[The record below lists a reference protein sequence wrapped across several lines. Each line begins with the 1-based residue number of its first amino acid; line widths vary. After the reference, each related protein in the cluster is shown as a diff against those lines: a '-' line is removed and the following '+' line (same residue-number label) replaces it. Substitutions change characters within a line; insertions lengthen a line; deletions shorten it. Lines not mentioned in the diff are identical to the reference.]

1 VRPAILLAFE
11 MKARNPAE
19 DVQPRG
25 RVAANL
31 DLRLGWTKRIE
42 GLVQQVAHHARL
54 GNVASRADIVD
65 RQVVVDAQMALDEA
79 SHLPLVA
86 GAVEAFEDE
95 DVAAA
100 GGTPIA
106 FAVALVIRMSE
117 GRPNGVAQCRGV
129 TCLGSPDT
137 VRQTSFFHAAPCVP
151 TE

>member
-1 VRPAILLAFE
+1 
-11 MKARNPAE
+11 MKARDAAK
-19 DVQPRG
+19 DVQPRR
-25 RVAANL
+25 RVAANF

-42 GLVQQVAHHARL
+42 GLVQQIAHHARL

-65 RQVVVDAQMALDEA
+65 RQVVVDAQVALDEA
-79 SHLPLVA
+79 SHLPVVA
-86 GAVEAFEDE
+86 GAVEAFEDQ

-106 FAVALVIRMSE
+106 FAVALIIRMSE
-117 GRPNGVAQCRGV
+117 GGPNGVAQCRGV